1 MAAAS
6 SHTCASGPQ
15 QGPAL
20 CQLAQSVLGLRWANP
35 NKPLRNQGSR
45 QSYETVCSH

>member
-1 MAAAS
+1 MAAAG

-20 CQLAQSVLGLRWANP
+20 CQLAQSVLGFALG
-35 NKPLRNQGSR
+35 KP
-45 QSYETVCSH
+45 E